1 MTVKELEAAFTA
13 AAENTMQKAEAL
25 GLDSASLRAQCEKHG
40 AAACLKRCIQRGQEI
55 PLSRELTA
63 AGQTGLRLEALAVES
78 RFAEL
83 FTDEEINACPPDR
96 SRLLQ
101 NLTPAAGGSRA
112 AGCAGALLWR
122 TQPGDDIV
130 PGFSA
135 VLAGSAASE

>member
-83 FTDEEINACPPDR
+83 FTDEEINACLE
-96 SRLLQ
+96 RLIE
-101 NLTPAAGGSRA
+101 AGYYKIS
-112 AGCAGALLWR
+112 
-122 TQPGDDIV
+122 P
-130 PGFSA
+130 
-135 VLAGSAASE
+135 LAGSSSRAWAVWMPYSGARSWAMILCRGSLRS

>member
-25 GLDSASLRAQCEKHG
+25 GLDSAPLRAQCEKHG

-78 RFAEL
+78 HFAEL
-83 FTDEEINACPPDR
+83 FTDEEINACLE
-96 SRLLQ
+96 RLIE
-101 NLTPAAGGSRA
+101 AGYYK
-112 AGCAGALLWR
+112 
-122 TQPGDDIV
+122 I
-130 PGFSA
+130 
-135 VLAGSAASE
+135 

>member
-40 AAACLKRCIQRGQEI
+40 ADACLERCIQRGQEI

-83 FTDEEINACPPDR
+83 FTDEEINACLE
-96 SRLLQ
+96 RLIE
-101 NLTPAAGGSRA
+101 AGYYK
-112 AGCAGALLWR
+112 
-122 TQPGDDIV
+122 I
-130 PGFSA
+130 
-135 VLAGSAASE
+135 

>member
-83 FTDEEINACPPDR
+83 FTDEEINACLE
-96 SRLLQ
+96 RLIEAGYYK
-101 NLTPAAGGSRA
+101 NLTPGVPWRGAVLWRSREVGGNAGVRYAAGRGK
-112 AGCAGALLWR
+112 
-122 TQPGDDIV
+122 
-130 PGFSA
+130 
-135 VLAGSAASE
+135 